1 MPSRNELYSEYPSC
15 STAEDG
21 LTPHQRD
28 PIKSSVGNVAANR
41 SRQNAVALGKERR
54 ESAINFGGSNLAAVQ
69 ELKSAVVFQGKGAM
83 KKLVGALRELRCLLS
98 KSEFPP
104 LDAAL
109 KAGAIALLVQCLSFG
124 SPDEQLLE
132 AAQSLTN
139 IAAGKSEE
147 TKALLSALLLL
158 IAHLGGEEL
167 RSVLLT
173 QGALPP
179 LARMMLPYKGS
190 TVRTAAWALS
200 NLIKG

>member
-1 MPSRNELYSEYPSC
+1 MLRRIG
-15 STAEDG
+15 AG
-21 LTPHQRD
+21 KMRWRW
-28 PIKSSVGNVAANR
+28 PISVLFMNM
-41 SRQNAVALGKERR
+41 
-54 ESAINFGGSNLAAVQ
+54 
-69 ELKSAVVFQGKGAM
+69 GKGAM

-200 NLIKG
+200 NLIKLDVDPASRRSFTAHFRDKELTNEVAWVVVYLSALSDVATSMLVKSDALQLLVQ